1 MRGCMLQLRCF
12 CRKFIWCCWM
22 CCALFIRR
30 HWICRELNVSLVQAS
45 LHGGLLVGWRQTHRE
60 ERGIRDQSRV
70 VETLFTGPGQHGK
83 EIGHLVLRQGLGE
96 VDAEDLPLWGGAL
109 AAAVQE
115 EQQECQEEH
124 HGGRQYDAQKR
135 LYVFFG

>member
-1 MRGCMLQLRCF
+1 MS
-12 CRKFIWCCWM
+12 I
-22 CCALFIRR
+22 
-30 HWICRELNVSLVQAS
+30 VQGS
-45 LHGGLLVGWRQTHRE
+45 LHGGLLVGWRQTYRE
-60 ERGIRDQSRV
+60 ECGIREQSGV

-96 VDAEDLPLWGGAL
+96 VDAEDLPLLGGAL
-109 AAAVQE
+109 AAAVKE

-124 HGGRQYDAQKR
+124 HGGRQYDAQKW